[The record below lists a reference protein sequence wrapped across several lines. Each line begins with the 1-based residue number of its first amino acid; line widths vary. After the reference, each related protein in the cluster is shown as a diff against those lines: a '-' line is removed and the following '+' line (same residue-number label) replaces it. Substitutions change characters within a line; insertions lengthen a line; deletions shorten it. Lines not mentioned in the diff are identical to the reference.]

1 MKKCLLIAVSILSAI
16 VALAS
21 CEEAVLIESPV
32 IQGLTLSNYPKVD
45 GSTTTAP
52 LNVII
57 ACRTLGIEYKWVW
70 KSDGQ
75 YAEPKLDKKNTE
87 TFWKRVKTSQTHPS
101 FIKLINKETDLIL
114 SARKMSQDEKAEA
127 DAKGISL
134 IETPIA
140 LDAFIFIIHPENPVE
155 SLTKKQIQ
163 DIYTGKIKN
172 WNEVGEYDA
181 DICPYVRNANS
192 GSQEWMEMIVMKDL
206 DIEDWPKDS
215 FELIFSMVGALD
227 VVSHEINSIC
237 YTFYY
242 YKEKIAND
250 GYPKN
255 LAIEGISPD
264 WNTIKDRTYPYVAEV
279 YAIIRSDLST
289 SSTAYK
295 LYEWIQTDEGKKV
308 ISESGFAPYY

>member
-1 MKKCLLIAVSILSAI
+1 MNKYIFIAVCFLS
-16 VALAS
+16 VTVTLTS
-21 CEEAVLIESPV
+21 CEETVLIESPV

-57 ACRTLGIEYKWVW
+57 ACRTLGINYKWAY
-70 KSDGQ
+70 KSDGH
-75 YAEPKLDKKNTE
+75 YAEPVLDKKNTE

-114 SARKMSQDEKAEA
+114 SARRMSSDEKAQA
-127 DAKGISL
+127 DAAGISL

-155 SLTKKQIQ
+155 SLTKKQVQ
-163 DIYTGKIKN
+163 GIYTGEIKY
-172 WNEVGEYDA
+172 WNEVGGNDA
-181 DICPYVRNANS
+181 DISPYVRNANS

-206 DIEDWPKDS
+206 NIEEWPKDD
-215 FELIFSMVGALD
+215 FELIFSMAGALD
-227 VVSHEINSIC
+227 VVSREINSIC
-237 YTFYY
+237 YTFHY

-250 GYPKN
+250 DYPKS
-255 LAIEGISPD
+255 LAIEGITPD
-264 WNTIKDRTYPYVAEV
+264 WQTIKDNSYPYVAEV
-279 YAIIRSDLST
+279 YAIIRSDLNE
-289 SSTAYK
+289 SSMAYK
-295 LYEWIQTDEGKKV
+295 LYEWLQTEAGKQV